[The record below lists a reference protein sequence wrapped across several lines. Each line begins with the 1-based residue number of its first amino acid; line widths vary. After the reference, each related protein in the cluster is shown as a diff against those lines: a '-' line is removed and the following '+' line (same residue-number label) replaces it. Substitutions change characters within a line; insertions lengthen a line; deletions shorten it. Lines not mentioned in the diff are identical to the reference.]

1 MKHTIQI
8 SKVNIGDKDI
18 MLSRIVNHQLMY
30 GSLSTDP
37 GIGYGRMGL
46 VLFFFHYARYT
57 DHTLYEDFAG
67 EILDEILEDMHT
79 ELSWG
84 FESGLCGIAWGIE
97 YLLANHFIS
106 GDSNDIL
113 FEMDQKIMERDL
125 RRIMDYSFLT
135 GLDGLACY
143 VALRLAGQGEF
154 SSFDKSYIEELVE
167 ACRKAQMNDD
177 TPCIGTSLML
187 HFHDVH
193 PNNLNRKDYPY
204 TDILR
209 LIVGNQADNEI
220 ENLSWKNGLKLL
232 LL

>member
-1 MKHTIQI
+1 MKHTSPI
-8 SKVNIGDKDI
+8 SKTNIDDKDI
-18 MLSRIVNHQLMY
+18 LLNRIANHQLMY
-30 GSLSTDP
+30 GSFSTDP

-46 VLFFFHYARYT
+46 VLFFFHFARHT
-57 DHTLYEDFAG
+57 DNPLYEDFAG
-67 EILDEILEDMHT
+67 EIVDEIFEDMHT

-97 YLLANHFIS
+97 YLLANNFLS

-113 FEMDQKIMERDL
+113 FEIDQKIMEKDL
-125 RRIMDYSFLT
+125 RRITDYSFTT

-143 VALRLAGQGEF
+143 VALRLAGQREPV
-154 SSFDKSYIEELVE
+154 SLDKTYINELVE
-167 ACRKAQMNDD
+167 ACRKAQKNDD
-177 TPCIGTSLML
+177 NPYIGTSLMHHL
-187 HFHDVH
+187 TD
-193 PNNLNRKDYPY
+193 LNRKDYPY

-209 LIVGNQADNEI
+209 LIVGNQADSEI